1 MNLITETAKV
11 VYGEAGGVKE
21 DEERLWVAHVVKNRY
36 MLQKQGKYHFGSIRK
51 DFKGYGRWKDNW
63 KNGEIR
69 KNSER
74 KAWEKSLEAARK
86 AWTSKHDPTHGAVFF
101 VSREFLKK
109 KGIKDPSKADLVNK
123 NINLSVYPLEYV
135 KPPKGRNFAHA
146 FYRIKGAKP

>member
-101 VSREFLKK
+101 VGKGLLGINNDKK
-109 KGIKDPSKADLVNK
+109 
-123 NINLSVYPLEYV
+123 
-135 KPPKGRNFAHA
+135 
-146 FYRIKGAKP
+146 